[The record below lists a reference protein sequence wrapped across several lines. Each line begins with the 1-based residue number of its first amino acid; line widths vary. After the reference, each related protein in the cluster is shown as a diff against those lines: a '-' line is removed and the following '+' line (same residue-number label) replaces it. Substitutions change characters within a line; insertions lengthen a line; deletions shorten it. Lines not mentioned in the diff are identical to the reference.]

1 MLIVTSTTT
10 IIETILINFLFMV
23 LRENEK
29 LVEVVRRHK
38 SSLSGTL
45 SLSAGL
51 VFLFLF
57 VLFYLKFNF
66 FGYGWQVFS
75 VLVFILALVCLSK
88 LYVWR
93 NDVLYITNQRI
104 TRNEQAGLFNKTVTE
119 ILYQDV
125 HEITFNKKGLASI
138 VNNYGDL
145 VIRTPSEN
153 KIIFEKIPD
162 PEKVVEI
169 INKTRT
175 SHAPPKL

>member
-1 MLIVTSTTT
+1 MT
-10 IIETILINFLFMV
+10 

-29 LVEVVRRHK
+29 LIKVVRHHK
-38 SSLSGTL
+38 SSLGGVW

-66 FGYGWQVFS
+66 FGYGWQAFS
-75 VLVFILALVCLSK
+75 VLTFILALVCLGK
-88 LYVWR
+88 LYIWQ
-93 NDVLYITNQRI
+93 NDVLYITNQRVI
-104 TRNEQAGLFNKTVTE
+104 RNEQSDLFNKTVTE

-138 VNNYGDL
+138 MNNYGDL

-153 KIIFEKIPD
+153 KIVFDKIPD

-175 SHAPPKL
+175 RYASPEL

>member
-10 IIETILINFLFMV
+10 IIETILIIFLFMV
-23 LRENEK
+23 LRENENLIK
-29 LVEVVRRHK
+29 VIRRHK
-38 SSLSGTL
+38 SSLGGTW

-51 VFLFLF
+51 MFLFLF

-66 FGYGWQVFS
+66 FGYGWQAFS
-75 VLVFILALVCLSK
+75 VFVLILVLVCLYK
-88 LYVWR
+88 FYVWK
-93 NDVLYITNQRI
+93 NDVLFITSQRVI
-104 TRNEQAGLFNKTVTE
+104 RNEQAGLFNKTVTE

-125 HEITFNKKGLASI
+125 HEIIFNKKGLASI

-145 VIRTPSEN
+145 IIRTPSDN
-153 KIIFEKIPD
+153 KIVFEKVPD

-175 SHAPPKL
+175 HHDLPKL

>member
-1 MLIVTSTTT
+1 MT
-10 IIETILINFLFMV
+10 

-29 LVEVVRRHK
+29 LIKVVRHHK
-38 SSLSGTL
+38 SSLSGVW

-66 FGYGWQVFS
+66 FGYGWQAFS
-75 VLVFILALVCLSK
+75 VLTFILALVCLGK
-88 LYVWR
+88 LYIWQ
-93 NDVLYITNQRI
+93 NDVLYITNQRVI
-104 TRNEQAGLFNKTVTE
+104 RNEQSGLFNKTVTE

-125 HEITFNKKGLASI
+125 HEITFNKKGLTSI
-138 VNNYGDL
+138 MNNYGDL

-153 KIIFEKIPD
+153 KIVFDKIPD

-175 SHAPPKL
+175 RYASPEL